1 MKKKAFKEILKYVRV
16 IVFFAVITILVEA
29 VNYVMVQPGYARYI
43 IHTVDNSDDGSDY
56 DCIVVGASH
65 GRASIDPHY
74 FLEMEYAVNPI
85 NMCIQGATVIDNYY
99 MIREACNNN
108 DVKKIIL
115 ELDYQYWNKN
125 LKRDSDFGDLLVYG
139 QLPFTSLKMEYIVS
153 QLMDKDFR
161 TIYFRRY
168 AFARNWKTAK
178 KYMAIKKTD
187 EYKNFQIEGVA
198 GIETEGPYQ
207 GLGFF
212 YRTKVTDKKGK
223 LNPSPWT
230 YDDLNPKVQKYFQ
243 KIVKYCKD
251 NGIELI
257 CVTTPIPPSSVVSGA
272 ANEANTYFKQI
283 CDENNVRYI
292 DGNLIKNEILNVSDD
307 DFSDWEGHMNGAL
320 AEQFSEV
327 LTEILK
333 KNDCSE
339 YFYSSYDEYIEA
351 IKARGNE

>member
-1 MKKKAFKEILKYVRV
+1 
-16 IVFFAVITILVEA
+16 
-29 VNYVMVQPGYARYI
+29 
-43 IHTVDNSDDGSDY
+43 
-56 DCIVVGASH
+56 
-65 GRASIDPHY
+65 
-74 FLEMEYAVNPI
+74 
-85 NMCIQGATVIDNYY
+85 
-99 MIREACNNN
+99 
-108 DVKKIIL
+108 
-115 ELDYQYWNKN
+115 
-125 LKRDSDFGDLLVYG
+125 
-139 QLPFTSLKMEYIVS
+139 
-153 QLMDKDFR
+153 
-161 TIYFRRY
+161 
-168 AFARNWKTAK
+168 
-178 KYMAIKKTD
+178 MAIKKTD

-198 GIETEGPYQ
+198 GIDTEGPYQ

-272 ANEANTYFKQI
+272 ANEADTYFKQI

-307 DFSDWEGHMNGAL
+307 DFSDWEGHMNGEL
-320 AEQFSEV
+320 AEQFSEL
-327 LTEILK
+327 LTDILK
-333 KNDCSE
+333 KDDCSE
-339 YFYSSYDEYIEA
+339 YFYSSYDECIEA